1 MRQYARSDRRPIR
14 VSGALVR
21 IGAESLTGAA
31 SSLRRLARPLL
42 SPQIPPVFR
51 PLQHCCACLVKRRRQ
66 TIEAALGAL
75 GLTDGCAEGVLRRR
89 PIMKHVRRAA
99 TVVALMGAVALPL
112 SLGGG
117 PGGGLSPMASAQA
130 QGLIK
135 NLIARLRGET
145 LPAGIVKSN
154 GRIEATQVDV
164 SSKYAGRLAE
174 VTVEEGSNVAQGQ
187 VIARIS
193 SPEYE
198 AQLRAAQASVQSA
211 KDALAAAEAEI
222 TSRQSALEFAKSDF
236 ERGQELMKT
245 GFITK
250 QVFEQRKRN
259 FDSAVAAVQSFTSQR
274 DQALSQIANSEAEV
288 DRIQSIIDDLTL
300 VSPRLGRV
308 QYQLA
313 RAGEVVAAGAPIVTI
328 LDLTD
333 VYMTIFLPAADA
345 GKLAVGDE
353 ARIVLDPV
361 PDYIVPAK
369 VSFVAA
375 DAQFTP
381 KTVETKDE
389 RAKLMFRIKLKV
401 DPDVLQQFYTR
412 VKTGV
417 RGMGFVRT
425 KADVEWPA
433 DLQVKVQAPPETNAT
448 DNKAPQA
455 TAPAAQPDAKSSE
468 TKTPDAK

>member
-1 MRQYARSDRRPIR
+1 MTIRRR
-14 VSGALVR
+14 VATSALLLGVGACALFV
-21 IGAESLTGAA
+21 GAEPGSGPSLA
-31 SSLRRLARPLL
+31 P
-42 SPQIPPVFR
+42 
-51 PLQHCCACLVKRRRQ
+51 
-66 TIEAALGAL
+66 
-75 GLTDGCAEGVLRRR
+75 
-89 PIMKHVRRAA
+89 
-99 TVVALMGAVALPL
+99 
-112 SLGGG
+112 
-117 PGGGLSPMASAQA
+117 SAHA
-130 QGLIK
+130 QGLIR

-145 LPAGIVKSN
+145 LPDGIVKSN

-174 VTVEEGSNVAQGQ
+174 VTVEEGSSVTQGQ

-198 AQLRAAQASVQSA
+198 AQLRAAKADVQKA
-211 KDALAAAEAEI
+211 NDALAAAEAEI

-236 ERGQELMKT
+236 QRGQELMKT

-259 FDSAVAAVQSFTSQR
+259 YDSAVAAVQSFTSQR

-313 RAGEVVAAGAPIVTI
+313 RAGEVVAAGAPIATI

-345 GKLAVGDE
+345 GRLTVGDE
-353 ARIVLDPV
+353 ARIILDPV
-361 PDYIVPAK
+361 PDYVIPAT

-381 KTVETKDE
+381 KTVETTDE
-389 RAKLMFRIKLKV
+389 RAKLMFRTKLKI
-401 DPDVLQQFYTR
+401 DPQILQQFYTR

-417 RGMGFVRT
+417 RGMGFVRI
-425 KADVEWPA
+425 KPDVDWSA
-433 DLQVKVQAPPETNAT
+433 DLQVKLPKPPA
-448 DNKAPQA
+448 APQA
-455 TAPAAQPDAKSSE
+455 AAPAAQPDA
-468 TKTPDAK
+468 TPADAKTPDAK

>member
-1 MRQYARSDRRPIR
+1 MTIRQR
-14 VSGALVR
+14 VTMSAFLLG
-21 IGAESLTGAA
+21 IGACALSINGEPSG
-31 SSLRRLARPLL
+31 RLSITP
-42 SPQIPPVFR
+42 
-51 PLQHCCACLVKRRRQ
+51 
-66 TIEAALGAL
+66 
-75 GLTDGCAEGVLRRR
+75 
-89 PIMKHVRRAA
+89 
-99 TVVALMGAVALPL
+99 
-112 SLGGG
+112 
-117 PGGGLSPMASAQA
+117 SAQA
-130 QGLIK
+130 QGLIR
-135 NLIARLRGET
+135 NLIARLRGAT
-145 LPAGIVKSN
+145 LPDGIVKSN

-174 VTVEEGSNVAQGQ
+174 VTVEEGSSVTQGQ

-198 AQLRAAQASVQSA
+198 AQLRAAKADVQKA
-211 KDALAAAEAEI
+211 NDALAAAEAEI

-259 FDSAVAAVQSFTSQR
+259 YNSAVAAVKSFTSQR
-274 DQALSQIANSEAEV
+274 DQALSHIANAEAEV

-300 VSPRLGRV
+300 VSPRIGRV

-333 VYMTIFLPAADA
+333 VYMTVFLPAADA
-345 GKLAVGDE
+345 GRLTVGDE
-353 ARIVLDPV
+353 ARIILDPV
-361 PDYIVPAK
+361 PDYVIPAK

-381 KTVETKDE
+381 KTVETTDE
-389 RAKLMFRIKLKV
+389 RAKLMFRTKLKI
-401 DPDVLQQFYTR
+401 DPQILQQFYTR

-425 KADVEWPA
+425 KADVEWPEE
-433 DLQVKVQAPPETNAT
+433 LQVKLPKPPDANTTDDKAPP
-448 DNKAPQA
+448 A
-455 TAPAAQPDAKSSE
+455 TAPAAQAPDDKASE